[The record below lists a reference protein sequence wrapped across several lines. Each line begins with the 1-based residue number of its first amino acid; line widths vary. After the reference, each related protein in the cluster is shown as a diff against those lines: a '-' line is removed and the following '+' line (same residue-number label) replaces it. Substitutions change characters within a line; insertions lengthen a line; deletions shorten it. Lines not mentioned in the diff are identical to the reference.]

1 MKGLFLKDWY
11 LMKKYC
17 RFLLLFVI
25 CFLVAGFAK
34 KDEFFLMYSML
45 MVSIIPVTLLAYDE
59 KSKWNIYSQTM
70 PYTRRQIVSEKYLIM
85 LALLGIVL
93 VLICI
98 GQYFITKTEL
108 SSDIWY
114 YCTLRIQTV
123 VIIFS
128 ICIIMSSILLSVLF
142 KFGIETGRMIYYIV
156 FILTAIVANSI
167 VTPDTNEVLPEL
179 IRKHMILTVFV
190 IDILLI
196 GISWWIAVRS
206 YEKRRF

>member
-1 MKGLFLKDWY
+1 
-11 LMKKYC
+11 
-17 RFLLLFVI
+17 
-25 CFLVAGFAK
+25 
-34 KDEFFLMYSML
+34 
-45 MVSIIPVTLLAYDE
+45 
-59 KSKWNIYSQTM
+59 M

-114 YCTLRIQTV
+114 YYTLRIQTV

-142 KFGIETGRMIYYIV
+142 KFGIETGSMIYYIV

>member
-17 RFLLLFVI
+17 RFLFLFVI
-25 CFLVAGFAK
+25 CFLVAGFIK
-34 KDEFFLMYSML
+34 KDGFFHAYSML
-45 MVSIIPVTLLAYDE
+45 MISIVPVTLLSYDE

-70 PYTRRQIVSEKYLIM
+70 PYTRKQIVSEKYLVM
-85 LALLGIVL
+85 FALLGIVS

-114 YCTLRIQTV
+114 YYTLRLQTV
-123 VIIFS
+123 VMIFS

-142 KFGIETGRMIYYIV
+142 KFGIETGRIIYYIV

-179 IRKHMILTVFV
+179 ISEHLILTIFV

-206 YEKRRF
+206 YEKRKF